1 MPRKKKEIEDQES
14 PQAVSGENE
23 LFLSHTQQLQS
34 TPVQQFPTDDSFSR
48 EPSNISEGSSPVTET
63 QADNETPGLFSN
75 DESSGAQS
83 FADQGYLVLARRYR
97 PQTFDDI
104 VGQEHVRESL
114 RRAILE
120 KQVAHAYLFSGP
132 RGTGKTSTARILAKA
147 LNCQDHGPRPDPCG
161 RCASCRAIT
170 AGSSLD
176 VIEIDAASNT
186 GVDNIRDLKT
196 GAVLAPFSRYKVY
209 IVDEVHMLS
218 MQAFN
223 ALLKTLEEP
232 PPRVIFILATTELH
246 KVPPTI
252 VSRCQCFQFRRF
264 TTYEIVN
271 HLDRILDREA
281 SERRIT
287 VDPEEKRRIL
297 ELIARAAEGGMR
309 DAQVALDQVLVLCRD
324 RLDYETV
331 RRFLGGIQSD
341 VLQQFVRGILE
352 RKTKDLLL
360 LLDDLISRG
369 LDLERFVK
377 NVAEFCRNLLLVR
390 QVPEAGSLVDL
401 APDQVQSM
409 KELANQFSTSSL
421 INLCS
426 AMVRLVDAVKAS
438 SSARFLFELEIV
450 KLTCLDPEDDLGK
463 LIATLKSF
471 ERLGTPTP
479 TTVSVRHGVHAPS
492 HGAEKLQEG
501 TDSVQAGGAT
511 KTPFTTKSSKASSE
525 EVEVA
530 PVERTNWVEA
540 TEPKTNT
547 RPAEQSLPSPSEGR
561 GTRTL
566 EEGSLPAPF
575 VEQII
580 SCVAQNVPQLA
591 RALRDV
597 GGWELRSDYLVVRID
612 PSDRYLDG
620 VLRGKS
626 AQPLICEAVRQVA
639 GRTVQLRVE
648 YLTPEGKNP
657 TELTARSQ
665 TSGSEE
671 EVEGPDSGQC
681 IVESPD
687 AMSADVNDE
696 DAESPTSG
704 AFAAAID
711 EPAGEDDGFVDVEA
725 IQRRFQPPLK
735 GEELR
740 RYIDAHPDLGNVV
753 EDIKK
758 VFDVD
763 IDSISLKRQTIEE

>member
-1 MPRKKKEIEDQES
+1 MPRKKKEIEDQPSQQDVSDASGLFFTPAREFDSSTAEES
-14 PQAVSGENE
+14 PFRETFSLGSTARREAS
-23 LFLSHTQQLQS
+23 LSPL
-34 TPVQQFPTDDSFSR
+34 DAR
-48 EPSNISEGSSPVTET
+48 ESDAS
-63 QADNETPGLFSN
+63 PGLFSE
-75 DESSGAQS
+75 DQSSA
-83 FADQGYLVLARRYR
+83 ADSATNSSYLVLARRYR

-120 KQVAHAYLFSGP
+120 RQVAHAYLFSGP

-147 LNCQDHGPRPDPCG
+147 LNCLENGPRPDPCG
-161 RCASCRAIT
+161 RCASCRAIA
-170 AGSSLD
+170 AGTSLD

-264 TTYEIVN
+264 TTYEIVS
-271 HLDRILDREA
+271 HLDKIADREA
-281 SERRIT
+281 HERGIT
-287 VDPEEKRRIL
+287 VDPEEKRQIL

-341 VLQQFVRGILE
+341 VLEQFVQGILE
-352 RKTKDLLL
+352 RRTQDLLL

-377 NVAEFCRNLLLVR
+377 NLAEFSRNLLLLR
-390 QVPEAGSLVDL
+390 QVGEAGSLVDL
-401 APDQVQSM
+401 PPDRVRTVT
-409 KELANQFSTSSL
+409 ELANKFSISGL

-426 AMVRLVDAVKAS
+426 SMVRLLDSVKAS
-438 SSARFLFELEIV
+438 SSPRFLLELEIV
-450 KLTCLDPEDDLGK
+450 KLTRLDPEDDLQK
-463 LIATLKSF
+463 LIAKLKSI
-471 ERLGTPTP
+471 ERAGITPLPAQPSPSSGPNSVPEKTDDREIKVRDSGSNPTP
-479 TTVSVRHGVHAPS
+479 ESRLKTAGIEFQSGQQTSNTPPPVPNPTDTSLDKKSAPADKEVHAPS
-492 HGAEKLQEG
+492 LVDGPLPLSLLEKLL
-501 TDSVQAGGAT
+501 
-511 KTPFTTKSSKASSE
+511 
-525 EVEVA
+525 
-530 PVERTNWVEA
+530 RLL
-540 TEPKTNT
+540 
-547 RPAEQSLPSPSEGR
+547 SLR
-561 GTRTL
+561 R
-566 EEGSLPAPF
+566 
-575 VEQII
+575 
-580 SCVAQNVPQLA
+580 PQLA
-591 RALRDV
+591 RAMNDV
-597 GGWELRSDYLVVRID
+597 GEWELRSDYLIVRID

-626 AQPLICEAVRQVA
+626 AQPMICGAFCELT
-639 GRTVQLRVE
+639 GRRVELRVE
-648 YLTPEGKNP
+648 YLAPAGRNSAASQSPAAANHLKEGLSGHSN
-657 TELTARSQ
+657 AQ
-665 TSGSEE
+665 TSPELVSAPSAEE
-671 EVEGPDSGQC
+671 
-681 IVESPD
+681 
-687 AMSADVNDE
+687 ADE
-696 DAESPTSG
+696 DGETAAG
-704 AFAAAID
+704 GFAATID
-711 EPAGEDDGFVDVEA
+711 QASREDDGFIDVEA

-740 RYIDAHPDLGNVV
+740 RYIDAHPDLGNIV
-753 EDIKK
+753 EELKN
-758 VFDVD
+758 VFEVD
-763 IDSISLKRQTIEE
+763 ENALSFKRYTLED

>member
-1 MPRKKKEIEDQES
+1 MPRRKKEIEDQGS
-14 PQAVSGENE
+14 PQAISGENE
-23 LFLSHTQQLQS
+23 LFLSHEQQ
-34 TPVQQFPTDDSFSR
+34 VQPTGVPQLPTDDSLSR
-48 EPSNISEGSSPVTET
+48 EGAAVREESNSGPKRHSDV
-63 QADNETPGLFSN
+63 ETPGLFS
-75 DESSGAQS
+75 DEENSVSETFGE
-83 FADQGYLVLARRYR
+83 QGYLVLARRYR

-161 RCASCRAIT
+161 RCASCRAIA

-246 KVPPTI
+246 KVPATI

-271 HLDRILDREA
+271 HLGKILDSEA
-281 SERRIT
+281 AERGLT
-287 VDPEEKRRIL
+287 VEPEEKRKIL
-297 ELIARAAEGGMR
+297 ELVARAAEGGMR

-341 VLQQFVRGILE
+341 VLEKFVRGILE
-352 RKTKDLLL
+352 RKTQDLLL

-377 NVAEFCRNLLLVR
+377 SVAEFCRNLLLVR
-390 QVPEAGSLVDL
+390 QVPEGAALVDL
-401 APDQVQSM
+401 PPDQLPSM
-409 KELANQFSTSSL
+409 QELANQFSTSSL

-426 AMVRLVDAVKAS
+426 TMVRLVDAVKAS
-438 SSARFLFELEIV
+438 SSARFLLELEIV
-450 KLTCLDPEDDLGK
+450 KLTCLDPEDDLDK
-463 LIATLKSF
+463 LIASLKSL
-471 ERLGTPTP
+471 ERLGPSTPATLP
-479 TTVSVRHGVHAPS
+479 VRSAEHG
-492 HGAEKLQEG
+492 Q
-501 TDSVQAGGAT
+501 
-511 KTPFTTKSSKASSE
+511 SKAAERTQKGTESVEGLGKTNTTLSPQSSSARRE

-530 PVERTNWVEA
+530 RAQQADWDDASHQKGSTSTGERSISSAPESKG
-540 TEPKTNT
+540 P
-547 RPAEQSLPSPSEGR
+547 
-561 GTRTL
+561 RTL
-566 EEGSLPAPF
+566 EEGPLPVPL
-575 VEQII
+575 VEELI
-580 SCVAQNVPQLA
+580 SSIAQNLPQLA

-597 GGWELRSDYLVVRID
+597 GGWELHSEYLVIRID

-626 AQPLICEAVRQVA
+626 AQPLICEAVRHLT
-639 GRTVQLRVE
+639 GRTVQVRVE
-648 YLTPEGKNP
+648 YLTPEVKNP
-657 TELTARSQ
+657 TSLGSPFLASDSKNELER
-665 TSGSEE
+665 
-671 EVEGPDSGQC
+671 PNSGQV
-681 IVESPD
+681 VEPPV
-687 AMSADVNDE
+687 ATPADE
-696 DAESPTSG
+696 DDEERESTPEVSVET
-704 AFAAAID
+704 AIE
-711 EPAGEDDGFVDVEA
+711 EPAEEDDGVVDVEA

-740 RYIDAHPDLGNVV
+740 RYIDAHPDLANVV
-753 EDIKK
+753 EEIKR

-763 IDSISLKRQTIEE
+763 IDSISLKRQTVEE